1 MNQENQETQRTLE
14 TSGLFARD
22 GHLTMLSLDR
32 YDAGELDASARRGLE
47 SHVECCSRC
56 RARMQ
61 DVASHEPV
69 LAPPITSGRSTG
81 SATIAV
87 LATSTG
93 VALAASAVLG
103 LGSALW
109 PSPRAARE
117 SAVEPSHSASSY
129 TSVAQE
135 YSEPADVDVDVETRA
150 GVLVATPQGD
160 PWLAVVVVHGDV
172 AEEGAATISAVLRAA
187 RTATEPVAIP
197 MTRRPTGEQVVVV
210 ACPGPFAVEPGDALV
225 LDPGCVTRER
235 P

>member
-1 MNQENQETQRTLE
+1 MNQENLRGLE
-14 TSGLFARD
+14 VSGLFARD

-32 YDAGELDASARRGLE
+32 YDTGELDPSARHGVE
-47 SHVECCSRC
+47 SHVESCSRC

-61 DVASHEPV
+61 DVVSHEPV
-69 LAPPITSGRSTG
+69 LAPRMPSGRSTG

-135 YSEPADVDVDVETRA
+135 YSEPTDVDVDVETR
-150 GVLVATPQGD
+150 GGMLVATPQGD
-160 PWLAVVVVHGDV
+160 AWLAVVVVHGEVSDD
-172 AEEGAATISAVLRAA
+172 GAATIGAVLRAA
-187 RTATEPVAIP
+187 RAASDPITIPV
-197 MTRRPTGEQVVVV
+197 TRRATGEQVVVV

-225 LDPGCVTRER
+225 LDPGCVARER